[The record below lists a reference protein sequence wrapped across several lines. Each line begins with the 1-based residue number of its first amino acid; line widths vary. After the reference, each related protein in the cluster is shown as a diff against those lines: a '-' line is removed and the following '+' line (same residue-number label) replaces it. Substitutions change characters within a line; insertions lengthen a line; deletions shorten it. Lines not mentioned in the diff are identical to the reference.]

1 MEKFIVHEGI
11 GIPLRRNNVDTDQ
24 ILPSKFLKILTKTG
38 FDGALFASWRA
49 DDDFILNRPIYEK
62 ATVLVAGP
70 DFGIGSSREAAVWAL
85 QNYGIRAVI
94 APRFGDIFR
103 TNAGK
108 SGLLA
113 VVLDEQKVNE
123 LWDYLDANQGASVVV
138 DLENREVRAGKSF
151 SATFEIDENTRW
163 RMLNGYDEIALT
175 LDSDELITAFV
186 SQRPSFKPVIA

>member
-175 LDSDELITAFV
+175 LDSDELIAAFE
-186 SQRPSFKPVIA
+186 SQRPSFKPTIT

>member
-85 QNYGIRAVI
+85 RN
-94 APRFGDIFR
+94 PCSHC
-103 TNAGK
+103 TT
-108 SGLLA
+108 
-113 VVLDEQKVNE
+113 
-123 LWDYLDANQGASVVV
+123 LW
-138 DLENREVRAGKSF
+138 
-151 SATFEIDENTRW
+151 
-163 RMLNGYDEIALT
+163 
-175 LDSDELITAFV
+175 
-186 SQRPSFKPVIA
+186 

>member
-1 MEKFIVHEGI
+1 VEKFIVHEGI

-113 VVLDEQKVNE
+113 VVLDEKNVNE

-175 LDSDELITAFV
+175 LDSDELITAFE

>member
-175 LDSDELITAFV
+175 LDSDDLITAFE
-186 SQRPSFKPVIA
+186 SQRPSFKPTIA

>member
-138 DLENREVRAGKSF
+138 DLEN
-151 SATFEIDENTRW
+151 ATFEIDENTRW

-175 LDSDELITAFV
+175 LDSDELITAFE

>member
-123 LWDYLDANQGASVVV
+123 LWDYLDANQGDSVVV

-175 LDSDELITAFV
+175 LDSDELITAFE

>member
-138 DLENREVRAGKSF
+138 DLENREVRAVKSF

-175 LDSDELITAFV
+175 LDSDELIAAFE
-186 SQRPSFKPVIA
+186 SQRPSFKPTIT

>member
-138 DLENREVRAGKSF
+138 DLENREVRAVKSF

-175 LDSDELITAFV
+175 LDSDELITAFE